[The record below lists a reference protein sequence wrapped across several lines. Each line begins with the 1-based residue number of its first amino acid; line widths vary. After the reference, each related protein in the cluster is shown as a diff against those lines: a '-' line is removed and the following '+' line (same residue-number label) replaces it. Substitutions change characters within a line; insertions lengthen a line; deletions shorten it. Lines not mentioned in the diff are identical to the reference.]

1 MGNTRKTNS
10 TNFPNTGPEGPSPR
24 GLFLE
29 AGLRH
34 LSRRRYLSSHPTTV
48 RMEDDMKRY
57 GGGTRPYDAVL
68 ERKRQAIR
76 RALKMQYV
84 KTIYDPR
91 NYERNGAP
99 RIFDA
104 NM

>member
-1 MGNTRKTNS
+1 METTSVLLCERVCMQAIVS
-10 TNFPNTGPEGPSPR
+10 TPV
-24 GLFLE
+24 LFWF
-29 AGLRH
+29 
-34 LSRRRYLSSHPTTV
+34 V
-48 RMEDDMKRY
+48 D

-91 NYERNGAP
+91 NYERSGAT

-104 NM
+104 NMARYHAL